1 MTQPHLFVQL
11 TPEILREIIPNA
23 GTRAAIFADSISDAC
38 NRYSINTPKRL
49 AAFLAQV
56 AHESGSLLYVKEL
69 ASGKAYDTGKLAAT
83 LGNTPEADGDGQ
95 KYKGRGLIQITG
107 TANYR
112 ACSFGLF
119 GDDRLLRTPEL
130 LEQPENAAL
139 SAAWFWDSR
148 KLNILADAGDF
159 RKITKR
165 INGGYNGWEDRLQF
179 YTRAKKILYSEDN
192 KNG

>member
-1 MTQPHLFVQL
+1 MGEIMAHLFPQL
-11 TPEILREIIPNA
+11 TPEILKEIMPQA
-23 GTRAAIFADSISDAC
+23 GKRAAIFADPISNGC
-38 NRYSINTPKRL
+38 NRYQINTPLRL

-69 ASGKAYDTGKLAAT
+69 ASGEVYDTGRLAVA
-83 LGNTPEADGDGQ
+83 LGNTPADDDDGRR
-95 KYKGRGLIQITG
+95 YKGRGLIQITG
-107 TANYR
+107 TANYK
-112 ACSFGLF
+112 ACSIGLF
-119 GDDRLLRTPEL
+119 GDYRLLRSPEL

-148 KLNILADAGDF
+148 NLNALADAGDF

-179 YTRAKKILYSEDN
+179 YSRAKQALS
-192 KNG
+192 GGLV